1 MPGAKEAA
9 HGKWHGLLQRFGI
22 DARLLDG
29 KHHPC
34 PVTGEGEDRF
44 RFSNRNG
51 NGSFFCSCSR
61 GEKDGFDLL
70 KCKMGWDYKTAA
82 TEVEKIVGDVST
94 AAPKRERAPEE
105 IIRDLREM
113 RDSLTDAGDIVRAY
127 LSGRGISS
135 VPATL
140 RQGLSNYKIGRGP
153 GGKLPCM
160 VAEVRTPH
168 SRVISYHITYL
179 DRDGKKAALDKVK
192 FVMKQYPNEEWKG
205 CAIQLMDIGEDGTL
219 GVAEGIETALSCFQM
234 YGVPTWSTVSA
245 YGMETFDIPH
255 KLRNRIKRVVVFGD
269 NDQKFAGQR
278 AAYMLAH
285 RVATGRNPLPVEVHI
300 PSNDKVNDYNDLLM
314 GARRGD

>member
-22 DARLLDG
+22 DARVLDG

-34 PVTGEGEDRF
+34 PVTGEGDDRF

-51 NGSFFCSCSR
+51 NGSFFCACSR

-82 TEVEKIVGDVST
+82 TEVEKIVGEVNT
-94 AAPKRERAPEE
+94 AAPKQERSPED

-113 RDSLTDAGDIVRAY
+113 KDSLTDAGEIVRAY
-127 LSGRGISS
+127 LRGRGINT
-135 VPATL
+135 VPSTL
-140 RQGLSNYKIGRGP
+140 QQGMSNYKIGRGP

-160 VAEVRTPH
+160 VAPVRTPH
-168 SRVISYHITYL
+168 GRVISYHITYL
-179 DRDGKKAALDKVK
+179 DREGRKAALDKVK
-192 FVMKQYPNEEWKG
+192 FVMKHFPGEEWKG
-205 CAIQLMDIGEDGTL
+205 AAIRLMDVGEDGTL
-219 GVAEGIETALSCFQM
+219 GVAEGIETALSAFELF
-234 YGVPTWSTVSA
+234 GIPTWSTGSA

-255 KLRNRIKRVVVFGD
+255 KMRDRIKRVVIFGD
-269 NDQKFAGQR
+269 NDPKFAGQR

-285 RVATGRNPLPVEVHI
+285 RIAVGRNPLPAEVCI
-300 PSNDKVNDYNDLLM
+300 PKLKDWNDELIKE
-314 GARRGD
+314 RGNGR